1 MRPLVQEE
9 ETQDLS
15 FNEEET
21 YKIFVNWGI
30 YENAEST
37 APIDG

>member
-1 MRPLVQEE
+1 MRPLEQPE
-9 ETQDLS
+9 ETHDLS

-30 YENAEST
+30 YENAEAT
-37 APIDG
+37 APIPG